1 MGNISTT
8 DVKGLSGETSLNG
21 KLSLNPGQGAGVSV
35 GASANADVLSASET
49 LKMGPVKLTAT
60 GNVGVGAEASVAL
73 SQDKGFEASAGL
85 TDIVGGAVKIQ
96 IGGAGQTAT
105 AGASASIDKNGQTK
119 TEIKQPK
126 LK

>member
-1 MGNISTT
+1 
-8 DVKGLSGETSLNG
+8 LSGEASLNG

-60 GNVGVGAEASVAL
+60 GNVGVGAEASVSL

-105 AGASASIDKNGQTK
+105 VGASASIDKNGQTK
-119 TEIKQPK
+119 TDIEKPK